1 MSKGCPV
8 YYEGTIDGM
17 HGPDDCPVCEVL
29 ERIEQNLGTIY
40 VPEQMDGKRG
50 SYSLAELPG
59 DKAIAH
65 AFRLLRMG
73 TVVVVKDPEE
83 PKTAW
88 TQADAPRIPP
98 HQSEETPHT
107 KARVV
112 NNLDVKAEV
121 GHGLM
126 PTFDG
131 QDCVVVGFP
140 AEGRNIKVT
149 LEYLDDEPAHTGA
162 APSPTVFE
170 VKPSKEDP
178 GWYYWNKDF
187 TAYYGPYHDEA
198 TARKFAETEH
208 KQ

>member
-40 VPEQMDGKRG
+40 VREQVGGKWG

-59 DKAIAH
+59 DKAVEH
-65 AFRLLRMG
+65 AFQLLRRG

-112 NNLDVKAEV
+112 NNLDVKAEA

-126 PTFDG
+126 PAFEG

-149 LEYLDDEPAHTGA
+149 LEYLD
-162 APSPTVFE
+162 APVFE
-170 VKPSKEDP
+170 IKRPELDP

-187 TAYYGPYHDEA
+187 HHSFGPYDEA
-198 TARKFAETEH
+198 AARKFAETEH
-208 KQ
+208 KK